1 MKNIIKITSWIVL
14 IVGVFLI
21 LGFVKKEH
29 SKISCKS
36 FNVIVE
42 NNIKNQLIDENQIKE
57 NIYTTFDTLVGK
69 KLSDINLD
77 EVEKLLVSYDH
88 IAKAEVYTSLN
99 GNLNINIT
107 EREPVLRII
116 NKRNESF
123 YMDDKGELFPLSD
136 ISSVR
141 VSVASG
147 NITATE
153 KDTVNIENLEKTEV
167 SEMTK
172 MQKLYLINK
181 YIQEDSFL
189 QAQIEQ
195 IFINKSNEFELV
207 PKVGRHIIL
216 FGDADNIESK
226 FEKLLVFYK
235 QGIQKAGWKKYKTIN
250 LKYSNQ
256 VICSK

>member
-1 MKNIIKITSWIVL
+1 MKNILKITGWIFLVAGVL
-14 IVGVFLI
+14 VI
-21 LGFVKKEH
+21 LGFVKTEH

-36 FNVIVE
+36 FNIVVE
-42 NNIKNQLIDENQIKE
+42 NNSNNQLIDASLIKKE
-57 NIYTTFDTLVGK
+57 IYTTFDTLVGK
-69 KLSDINLD
+69 KLSDINLI
-77 EVEKLLVSYDH
+77 EVEQMLVSYDH
-88 IAKAEVYTSLN
+88 IAKAEVFTSLN

-116 NKRNESF
+116 NKKNESF
-123 YMDDKGELFPLSD
+123 YMDMDGELFPLSN
-136 ISSVR
+136 ISAVR
-141 VSVASG
+141 VPVASG
-147 NITATE
+147 NISNTV
-153 KDTVNIENLEKTEV
+153 KDTVKVEELEKTEV

-172 MQKLYLINK
+172 MQKLYIINK
-181 YIQEDSFL
+181 HIQEDSFL

-195 IFINKSNEFELV
+195 IYINKSNEFELI

-226 FEKLLVFYK
+226 FDKLIVFYK

>member
-1 MKNIIKITSWIVL
+1 MKNILKITGWIVL
-14 IVGVFLI
+14 IAGVFVI
-21 LGFVKKEH
+21 LGFVKTEH

-36 FNVIVE
+36 FNIKIE
-42 NNIKNQLIDENQIKE
+42 NSIQNRLIDADLIKTQ
-57 NIYTTFDTLVGK
+57 IYTTFDTLVGK
-69 KLSDINLD
+69 RLADINLN
-77 EVEKLLVSYDH
+77 EVEQMLVSYDH
-88 IAKAEVYTSLN
+88 IAKAEVFTSLN
-99 GNLNINIT
+99 GNLNIKIT

-123 YMDDKGELFPLSD
+123 YMDNEGELFPLSE

-141 VSVASG
+141 VPVASG
-147 NITATE
+147 NISATE
-153 KDTVNIENLEKTEV
+153 NDTVTIENLDKMDV
-167 SEMTK
+167 SEMTN
-172 MQKLYLINK
+172 MQKLYIINK
-181 YIQEDSFL
+181 YIQKDSFL

-195 IFINKSNEFELV
+195 IYINKSNEFELI

-226 FEKLLVFYK
+226 FEKLVVFYK

-250 LKYSNQ
+250 LKYRNQ